1 MSDAAAGELAILIT
15 VLVLGGALIYLFD
28 RWERA
33 VRRRE
38 GAETE
43 TSESA
48 DSER

>member
-1 MSDAAAGELAILIT
+1 MSDEAAGELAILIM

-33 VRRRE
+33 VQQRK
-38 GAETE
+38 GAEKE